1 MRKLTKGVNQ
11 PITSHETMACTRDI
25 IRSSVCNIVS
35 KYLVFIDAVYYCALE
50 LGNITILS
58 FIMISKCHDNRYRRE
73 IFSIVI
79 SGSIILS

>member
-1 MRKLTKGVNQ
+1 MGVCDFIIFEILTLTV
-11 PITSHETMACTRDI
+11 EI
-25 IRSSVCNIVS
+25 IYVV
-35 KYLVFIDAVYYCALE
+35 E

-79 SGSIILS
+79 SESTILS